1 MVHVAD
7 ENWEMWWNGIS
18 YKHPPR
24 SAGIG
29 NKLIPPKIESDLRQF
44 ATHGS
49 THFGDENSDFLHDR
63 LCTDL
68 LWDQATLLLQLRLL
82 SSDSPDQ
89 DAEDGLGDD
98 VRDRVTDLLIS
109 RCNCPFNPCA
119 LDDVD
124 EGVSQP

>member
-63 LCTDL
+63 LCSLTYFGIKPPCSSSFDFSAAIAQIRTPKTAL
-68 LWDQATLLLQLRLL
+68 ATT
-82 SSDSPDQ
+82 S
-89 DAEDGLGDD
+89 AIE
-98 VRDRVTDLLIS
+98 
-109 RCNCPFNPCA
+109 
-119 LDDVD
+119 
-124 EGVSQP
+124 